1 MARINTYA
9 NDQSIS
15 GNDKVLG
22 TDTTSTTRNYTFTDI
37 GSYLN
42 KANVVSILGQNNFIF
57 QKELVNGVR
66 QEGSVS
72 FLGYSGAGTQL
83 SAITSLVFSA
93 KNSAGVTVNE
103 FITSL
108 VGKNM
113 MFSQLDNPNN
123 YAQYKLNSF
132 TEISNEPGFYTA
144 SLQYISGS
152 GAINENAYYGLALYS
167 LGGGANWGE
176 IEGTVTDQTDLVNY
190 ITSRL
195 PDVPFETVSDIV
207 NALNQLDEFRLQSS
221 VDFRPVNFGIGDEE
235 NEYTFPSPLTA
246 SEKYG
251 YFLFS
256 DSNGVL
262 NWKLFPLDFITGF
275 DEGAKVDG
283 GTF

>member
-57 QKELVNGVR
+57 QKELVNNVR
-66 QEGSVS
+66 QNGSVS

-152 GAINENAYYGLALYS
+152 GAINENAYYGLALYF

-207 NALNQLDEFRLQSS
+207 NALNSLDTFRLQSS
-221 VDFRPVNFGIGDEE
+221 VDFRPENFGIGDEGD
-235 NEYTFPSPLTA
+235 EYTFPAPQTVE
-246 SEKYG
+246 EKYG

-256 DSNGVL
+256 DTDGSL
-262 NWKLFPLDFITGF
+262 NWKQFPLDFITGF